1 MASDRTPQR
10 RSGGLRLAAGLGM
23 VAALAMV
30 ALLGPLAAPHDP
42 ETMNLLIRLAPPDAG
57 YPLGTDQ
64 LGRCVLSRLLFAARI
79 SLGWTLLSTAVIAAL
94 GTTVG
99 LAAAAA
105 GGWTDQALMRIVDV
119 FLAFPTLVLTLAVVG
134 FLGPSLA
141 AAVLGVILAW
151 WASYARF
158 VRGIAAGALERDFV
172 AASRL
177 VGTPPWRVLLRH
189 VLPQIAPPLMV
200 LVSLDFGGVLL
211 TLSTLGFLGLGVQAP
226 TPEWGAMLAEA
237 RHYILQAPH
246 LLWVPGA
253 ATAVAVLAFNLTGD
267 GLRDRLGLHGTR
279 PQ

>member
-1 MASDRTPQR
+1 MD
-10 RSGGLRLAAGLGM
+10 LAR
-23 VAALAMV
+23 
-30 ALLGPLAAPHDP
+30 
-42 ETMNLLIRLAPPDAG
+42 RLAPPGGA

-79 SLGWTLLSTAVIAAL
+79 SLGWTLLSVAVIAAL
-94 GTTVG
+94 GTLVG
-99 LAAAAA
+99 LIAVTAR
-105 GGWTDQALMRIVDV
+105 GWVDHLLMRIVDV
-119 FLAFPTLVLTLAVVG
+119 FLACPTLVLCLAIVG

-141 AAVLGVILAW
+141 AAIGGVILAW
-151 WASYARF
+151 WAGYARF
-158 VRGIAAGALERDFV
+158 VRGVAAGAMEQDYV

-177 VGTPPWRVLLRH
+177 VGTPGWRILLRH
-189 VLPQIAPPLMV
+189 VLPQIAAPLMV

-211 TLSTLGFLGLGVQAP
+211 ALSTLGFLGIGVQPP

-253 ATAVAVLAFNLTGD
+253 ATAISVLACNLVGD